1 MSKHAGQLGS
11 REVGRQRWQGRQGG
25 GGALVS
31 RTKVHGV
38 QLQHKLMKGIMH
50 DAVS

>member
-11 REVGRQRWQGRQGG
+11 RKVGRQRWPGRQGG
-25 GGALVS
+25 KEGGS
-31 RTKVHGV
+31 CQQKVHGV

-50 DAVS
+50 DEVS